1 MPKLISETKLKKLL
15 KCQEELELLKKHP
28 PVPAPTPA
36 QPQTISQTQI
46 DAINQRLNILEISV
60 MALAKV
66 LNPSVQNVE
75 DALAT
80 AQRFGARTASAS

>member
-15 KCQEELELLKKHP
+15 KCQEELELLKKH
-28 PVPAPTPA
+28 PTPA

-66 LNPSVQNVE
+66 LNPSVQNLE